1 MEQLKAFLEKA
12 NQDMELMEKLEALSK
27 NSEEVYS
34 DAITALAAEYGF
46 TIAADELEKLN
57 SNAQHGEIS
66 EEQLEAVSGGASVNR
81 YCPEWCKDLTKARM
95 ACWFPIVWCDH
106 YRETET
112 DRDEYAKYY
121 RVSCTMGA
129 FPSYALRKS
138 TQGSPH

>member
-27 NSEEVYS
+27 NSEEVYN
-34 DAITALAAEYGF
+34 DTIIALAAENGF

-66 EEQLEAVSGGASVNR
+66 EEQLEAVTGGASVNR
-81 YCPEWCKDLTKARM
+81 YCPEWCKGLTKARM

-106 YRETET
+106 YRETHYTESAHYIET
-112 DRDEYAKYY
+112 TY
-121 RVSCTMGA
+121 SCAMGA
-129 FPSYALRKS
+129 FPDYKYGRQVPVK
-138 TQGSPH
+138 